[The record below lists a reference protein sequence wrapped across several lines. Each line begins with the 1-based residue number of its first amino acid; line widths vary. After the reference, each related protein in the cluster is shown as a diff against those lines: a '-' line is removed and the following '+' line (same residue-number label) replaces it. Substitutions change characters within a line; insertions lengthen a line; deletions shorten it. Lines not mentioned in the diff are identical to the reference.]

1 MWTVPDEAVEL
12 RWEPS
17 REEMFSFYGRLDLF
31 LRGPA
36 AFAAEAAH
44 YFWPQVHPAV
54 TDPEAITIEVLIGG
68 ITDPA
73 LAALPSRPV
82 TLYRSSDGHIP
93 DWNNAMGYTAPWGL
107 DRLIVNPHTG
117 SQIVVAGRHV
127 RVLNPNLRLGV
138 RDAIRVIKQLVTTT
152 FEADGAVVLHAAA
165 FAVDEGA
172 VALVGSKGS
181 GKTTTVL
188 AAVASGATLIS
199 NDRLYAWP
207 TNSQTTVVG
216 WTDPL
221 RVIDASPEAPKR
233 MIPLI
238 QYAHNDRSQVTEQP
252 LPLAAVVV
260 PDVHPGPFP
269 LVCDD
274 LDDTTGDA
282 VVRTETLPQ
291 RVRWLGVEPAPRPPA
306 AAPMVPRYLRI
317 SYAYQDAHLA
327 AAALRAT
334 LRNPR

>member
-1 MWTVPDEAVEL
+1 MDCSRRSRRVETGAPP
-12 RWEPS
+12 R
-17 REEMFSFYGRLDLF
+17 GDVF
-31 LRGPA
+31 LL
-36 AFAAEAAH
+36 
-44 YFWPQVHPAV
+44 
-54 TDPEAITIEVLIGG
+54 LIGG

-93 DWNNAMGYTAPWGL
+93 DWNDAIGYTAPWGL

-127 RVLNPNLRLGV
+127 WILNPNLRLGV

-152 FEADGAVVLHAAA
+152 FEVDGAVVMHAAA
-165 FAVDEGA
+165 FAVDDGA

-207 TNSQTTVVG
+207 TNSQTMVVG

-252 LPLAAVVV
+252 LPLVAVVV
-260 PDVHPGPFP
+260 PDVRPGLSP
-269 LVCDD
+269 
-274 LDDTTGDA
+274 
-282 VVRTETLPQ
+282 
-291 RVRWLGVEPAPRPPA
+291 PR
-306 AAPMVPRYLRI
+306 MRRPRRRHRGRCGPHR
-317 SYAYQDAHLA
+317 DLA
-327 AAALRAT
+327 AAGAVARCGTRCPSARRRTDGAT
-334 LRNPR
+334 LSPHLLRLPGRPPGRRSASRHATRAWTADPLNFGGRDQHLPVANNVMCPSRHRNPQLR